1 MELFLKLFTNEIQH
15 EVVTQTNAFADQ
27 TGDCCT
33 RRWSSWQEL
42 NEQELLKFLAVR
54 MLMGVNRLPEMKQYW
69 SKDPL
74 LQYPIISKIMK
85 QDRYFEILKYLHFSD
100 NTRPS
105 GSKLQKIGTIWDLCM
120 NNFQKTLRAHKNLSI
135 DESLMLYKGRLSF
148 KQYIPSKRSRFGI
161 KIFSIVDEATGF
173 LLNSMIYVGKDNQ
186 ILPDIKTFG
195 YGGAIVLKLLEPY
208 LNKFYH
214 LYCDNYFT
222 SPVLAKYLL
231 EKQTYICGTLRKNRK
246 HTDPPPA
253 RGPNKM
259 KPGEVIIKSCQG
271 VMTEYWRDKKVVA
284 MISTCHDHSMESLPQ
299 RYGGGEIIKPRTVLD
314 YNKFARGIDYSDMM
328 KKYYN
333 IRRKSMKWY
342 RTLFFY
348 LVDLCIFNSFVIYK
362 SFHVGTKAKFLGF
375 RLNLIRQIIG
385 SIQPVQ
391 ITATISP
398 TDQQNRLRLSL
409 SLKTKKNS

>member
-105 GSKLQKIGTIWDLCM
+105 G
-120 NNFQKTLRAHKNLSI
+120 N
-135 DESLMLYKGRLSF
+135 
-148 KQYIPSKRSRFGI
+148 
-161 KIFSIVDEATGF
+161 
-173 LLNSMIYVGKDNQ
+173 NQ